1 MENIYWKQV
10 MKFKK
15 ENEMTIKE
23 KIERIE
29 NKIDSEN
36 KDNILVFYS
45 IFIWDMYLNRMNS
58 IFQSIG
64 KIIFNIFRSLIFK
77 SEKNNKK
84 YDGAFFSFLSRD
96 GDFGIIYPIVKK
108 FDENKKKRIC
118 ILLQKIVI

>member
-1 MENIYWKQV
+1 

-58 IFQSIG
+58 VFQSSG
-64 KIIFNIFRSLIFK
+64 RIIFNIFRSLISK
-77 SEKNNKK
+77 NKKNNEK
-84 YDGAFFSFLSRD
+84 YDGAFFSFLSSQFGRVLALDLD
-96 GDFGIIYPIVKK
+96 GFQAKK
-108 FDENKKKRIC
+108 NRRSSSTS
-118 ILLQKIVI
+118 